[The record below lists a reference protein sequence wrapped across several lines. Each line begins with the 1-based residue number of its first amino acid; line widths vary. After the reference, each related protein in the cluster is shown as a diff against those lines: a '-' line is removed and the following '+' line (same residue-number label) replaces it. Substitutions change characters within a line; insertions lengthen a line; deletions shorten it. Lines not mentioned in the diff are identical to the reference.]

1 MRVHQRPL
9 SRVVPGAVIVLAF
22 ALSAC
27 GGDDAA
33 DDTLPPAETAAPPS
47 EATDDS
53 ADDPTVAPS
62 DEPTAVPDDPATS
75 DVAEPSEPPDE
86 STDEQAAG
94 TVTIEHYS
102 GTDTVPVDPETVVVL
117 DTGVLLTLD
126 ALGIEVDGFASLG
139 VPTPDRYAG
148 VVEDPELV
156 QVGSAFEPDFEAI
169 NALEPD
175 LIIVATRSSA
185 TYPEMKEIAPTVDLT
200 FDEGVDFMTAFADRH
215 RAIGQIFGVEDE
227 VQAALAEIDAEVAR
241 VGDLTADAG
250 SALIVM
256 TSGTEVS
263 AYGPGSRFGV
273 VHDVLGYAAAEESLE
288 RDATHGDVVSFEF
301 IAEAEPDVLFVI
313 DRGSAVGEDGQ
324 LAEAVLDNE
333 LVRDTPAWRNGRVVY
348 VDGYSWYIASNSIP
362 AMQAI
367 IADVE
372 ASVS

>member
-1 MRVHQRPL
+1 MRAHQRPL
-9 SRVVPGAVIVLAF
+9 GRVVPGAVIALAL
-22 ALSAC
+22 ALAAC
-27 GGDDAA
+27 GGDDDAA
-33 DDTLPPAETAAPPS
+33 ANTPAPVETPAP
-47 EATDDS
+47 S
-53 ADDPTVAPS
+53 AEPTVQPTEQPTE
-62 DEPTAVPDDPATS
+62 EPTSAPG
-75 DVAEPSEPPDE
+75 VAEPSEPPDE
-86 STDEQAAG
+86 STGEQAAG
-94 TVTIEHYS
+94 TVTIAHYS
-102 GTDTVPVDPETVVVL
+102 GTDTVPIDPETVVVL

-139 VPTPDRYAG
+139 VPTPERYAG

-156 QVGSAFEPDFEAI
+156 QVGTAFEPDFEAI

-185 TYPEMKEIAPTVDLT
+185 TYPEMKKIAPTVDLT
-200 FDEGVDFMTAFADRH
+200 FDEGVDFMTAVADRH

-227 VQAALAEIDAEVAR
+227 VEAALAEIDAEVAR

-333 LVRDTPAWRNGRVVY
+333 LVRDTPAWRNDRVVY

-362 AMQAI
+362 AMRAI